1 MKFFYPLV
9 FLLFYSLS
17 LFSQSYT
24 TADIKDLSYAEI
36 QLNISETVYKQ
47 AKTKGF
53 IKLTNLCLD
62 TVERPYF
69 VYIPESYDPTKA
81 TPLLVYLHGGVGRKE
96 IIDSAGFIEYLN
108 ETPWLKEAEKNNF
121 ICLFPLG
128 QYSAMWWSKIGAA
141 NVLSQ
146 IRAVKS
152 NYNINDNQCY
162 LTGFSDGASATYF
175 MAMSH
180 PTDFASYTP
189 MNGFPAVGGFT
200 FSSETFFSNLSNSSL
215 NCINT
220 DEDGLFPA
228 HKIQKQIELAQSAG
242 ANIMFRIFNGI
253 GHRFTYLE
261 TESPN
266 IISFFESNTRNPL
279 PSKLIWETVYKDQ
292 GRVSWLEI
300 NKVDSALER
309 KKWHSDYNMKMLN
322 DRITF
327 GYRSDRNYK
336 GNGIRID
343 KISGP
348 KYLCGKIGMLDGDI
362 IIKINE
368 TKIDSNTKM
377 SLLKKDIHRGD
388 SISFVVLRGEKEQVF
403 KGKLDDAEE
412 YDLFVRKQKSGQI
425 KADFIANT
433 FHIETSRIKSFSIY
447 IHPAMVQLSQPV
459 VIIVNGKEVYN
470 KKVEMNKDFLLK
482 NYNQHKDKAL
492 LYVDKIDIEL

>member
-152 NYNINDNQCY
+152 
-162 LTGFSDGASATYF
+162 
-175 MAMSH
+175 
-180 PTDFASYTP
+180 
-189 MNGFPAVGGFT
+189 
-200 FSSETFFSNLSNSSL
+200 
-215 NCINT
+215 
-220 DEDGLFPA
+220 
-228 HKIQKQIELAQSAG
+228 
-242 ANIMFRIFNGI
+242 
-253 GHRFTYLE
+253 
-261 TESPN
+261 
-266 IISFFESNTRNPL
+266 
-279 PSKLIWETVYKDQ
+279 
-292 GRVSWLEI
+292 
-300 NKVDSALER
+300 
-309 KKWHSDYNMKMLN
+309 
-322 DRITF
+322 
-327 GYRSDRNYK
+327 
-336 GNGIRID
+336 
-343 KISGP
+343 
-348 KYLCGKIGMLDGDI
+348 
-362 IIKINE
+362 
-368 TKIDSNTKM
+368 
-377 SLLKKDIHRGD
+377 
-388 SISFVVLRGEKEQVF
+388 
-403 KGKLDDAEE
+403 
-412 YDLFVRKQKSGQI
+412 
-425 KADFIANT
+425 
-433 FHIETSRIKSFSIY
+433 
-447 IHPAMVQLSQPV
+447 
-459 VIIVNGKEVYN
+459 
-470 KKVEMNKDFLLK
+470 
-482 NYNQHKDKAL
+482 
-492 LYVDKIDIEL
+492 